1 MSHSPTPHAPPPG
14 QAPLH
19 TVQVLGGGCSALGG
33 LRQRTEPAEHGDRAE
48 HGAGG
53 EFGEGSEYAA
63 RVGTAAHVRSLT
75 AGLVARGVRVTVSA
89 PEEAELRHG
98 FTSAGAHFAPA
109 PAHGEHHAITAL
121 RAICAGADLVH
132 AHGLRAGMLAALALG
147 GRGERPPLVVTW
159 HTRDRTGTACAP
171 FSRLLEWRVART
183 AAVVLGATSDLVE
196 SARRYGARDARLA
209 RLALPAPPDAPA
221 PAEEPEASPAGDDP
235 VSGTNEATPAPGG
248 RLSRLEWGSEPAAEG
263 APPAAAESLTGYPAD
278 SDRDARAAEAGVPWP
293 ETEEPGAWAR
303 RVTGARDRPLLL
315 SMGRLDRHHGYGTV
329 LTAARAWR
337 GLTPRPLLAIVGD
350 GAQRPDLQRRI
361 DEEALPVLLLG
372 HREDAF
378 QLLAGA
384 DIALL
389 SARWEA
395 RSPLA
400 QEALR
405 AGVPLVATAVGGVP
419 ELVGEGALL
428 VPYGDP
434 DSLAQAVIGL
444 LRSPERGARL
454 ARRGLLTAASWPSEE
469 DTVAHVLSV
478 YDELVPLR

>member
-1 MSHSPTPHAPPPG
+1 M
-14 QAPLH
+14 
-19 TVQVLGGGCSALGG
+19 
-33 LRQRTEPAEHGDRAE
+33 D
-48 HGAGG
+48 
-53 EFGEGSEYAA
+53 EYVA
-63 RVGTAAHVRSLT
+63 RVGTAAHVRSL
-75 AGLVARGVRVTVSA
+75 ASGLVARGVRVTVSA
-89 PEEAELRHG
+89 PEEAESWHG
-98 FTSAGAHFAPA
+98 FTSVGAHFAPA
-109 PAHGEHHAITAL
+109 PAHGEHRTITAL

-159 HTRDRTGTACAP
+159 HARDRTGTACAP
-171 FSRLLEWRVART
+171 FSRLLERRVARA

-209 RLALPAPPDAPA
+209 RLALPAPHGSRA
-221 PAEEPEASPAGDDP
+221 PAEGAGAP
-235 VSGTNEATPAPGG
+235 VGGSPAPGSHKDG
-248 RLSRLEWGSEPAAEG
+248 PAYWGDLSQPPESGDPAGEHVPSAVER
-263 APPAAAESLTGYPAD
+263 TGCPTRTD
-278 SDRDARAAEAGVPWP
+278 G
-293 ETEEPGAWAR
+293 GAWTETGQRQPEAELPHTR
-303 RVTGARDRPLLL
+303 AHQVTGAQGRPLLL
-315 SMGRLDRHHGYGTV
+315 SVGRLDRHHGYGTV

-337 GLTPRPLLAIVGD
+337 GLTPQPLLAIVGD
-350 GAQRPDLQRRI
+350 GAEGPALQRRI
-361 DEEALPVLLLG
+361 DEEALPVRLLG
-372 HREDAF
+372 RRDDAF

-389 SARWEA
+389 TARWEA
-395 RSPLA
+395 RSPFA

-444 LRSPERGARL
+444 LGSPERGARL
-454 ARRGLLTAASWPSEE
+454 ARRGLTSAASWPSEE